1 MAKRRK
7 KRRIRFIRTLIVLL
21 VPISLIGLISFI
33 YLKLNPLHLKA
44 RDVVVEYK
52 EKFDPRDNIQFVFG
66 GSKEDVQIEGSIDTN
81 VKGEYP
87 VTYVYGKDKVT
98 ALINVRDSKAPE
110 IALQDIHIDMAE
122 NADLS
127 QLIKEA
133 EDAGKITYEY
143 NYDKEHF
150 DERGKHTVEVIATDE
165 DGNSTTQ
172 SAMIIREE
180 DKKAPILENGDEP
193 IELRQGDELTVDLL
207 SVNDDYDPS
216 PTITIDPDFS
226 SAKTGERTVKVTV
239 EDRSGNKKVY
249 EQAVKVI
256 KDPAYKKKVVYLTFD
271 DGPSENTEEIL
282 DILDKYD
289 VKATFFVTGNHP
301 EYNDMLER
309 AYEEG
314 HSIGLHSYSHDYATV
329 YSSVDAYFEDLEKI
343 SDMVK
348 DVTGEESKLIRFPG
362 GSSNLIS
369 ANYTEGIMSE
379 LTEMVQEEGYKY
391 FDWNVD
397 SSDAS
402 GNNVSVDQLVENS
415 TASEEQYINL
425 LLHDTA
431 AKDTTIKALP
441 KIIKYYKNKGYIFLG
456 LDSNSYAPHHK
467 VVN

>member
-7 KRRIRFIRTLIVLL
+7 KRRIRFMRTLIVLL
-21 VPISLIGLISFI
+21 VPLSLIILISFI
-33 YLKLNPLHLKA
+33 YLKFNPLHLKA
-44 RDVVVEYK
+44 RDIVVEHK
-52 EKFDPRDNIQFVFG
+52 EKFDPRNNIQFVFG

-87 VTYVYGKDKVT
+87 ITYVYGKDKVT
-98 ALINVRDSKAPE
+98 ALVTVRDSKAPE
-110 IALQDIHIDMAE
+110 IALQNIHIDMAE
-122 NADLS
+122 EADLS

-133 EDAGKITYEY
+133 DDAGKITYEY

-150 DERGKHTVEVIATDE
+150 DELGKHTVEVVATDE

-172 SAMIIREE
+172 SATVIREE
-180 DKKAPILENGDEP
+180 DKKAPVLENGDDP
-193 IELRQGDELTVDLL
+193 IELKQGDKLTADLL
-207 SVNDDYDPS
+207 SVSDDYDPS

-226 SAKTGERTVKVTV
+226 SDKAGEQTVEITV

-249 EQAVKVI
+249 EQAVNVSKY
-256 KDPAYKKKVVYLTFD
+256 PAYKKKVVYLTFD

-282 DILDKYD
+282 DILDKYN

-314 HSIGLHSYSHDYATV
+314 HSIGLHTYSHDYSSV

-348 DVTGEESKLIRFPG
+348 DITGEESKLIRFPG

-379 LTEMVQEEGYKY
+379 LTEKVQEKGYQY
-391 FDWNVD
+391 FDWNLD

-402 GNNVSVDQLVENS
+402 GNNVSVDQLVKYS
-415 TASEEQYINL
+415 TASDEQYINI
-425 LLHDTA
+425 LLHDSA
-431 AKDTTIKALP
+431 AKDTTIEALP
-441 KIIKYYKNKGYIFLG
+441 KIIKYYKDKGYIFLG
-456 LDSNSYAPHHK
+456 LDTSSYAPHHK